1 MPKADFV
8 PERDGF
14 HFANEFVNVIAKF
27 PGYGTI
33 ETGGRCGGMAYAALD
48 YWFNGRLPIPAD
60 AALPHDGTLMADYI
74 YKRLLETY
82 LVPSAI
88 NFITWTLAGDG
99 ENFFHKGVTRWTK
112 EGEFPKLKAMID
124 KGKPQVLGLVKVTDL
139 RQIGED
145 HQVVGYG
152 YEDDGKGNLVAYLWD
167 NRYPDREVR
176 LTTNAKKRST
186 GRSPRETRTGAAGSS
201 RAMGRSGRTSC
212 WTARSCRRRARPA
225 IHLVAGGAKFAVAER
240 DGAGRSRP
248 QPARGA
254 AGGRGL
260 TGVHRGR
267 AGERDAAEGARAG
280 SGLPDRRRA
289 KKRAVA
295 GAQAMDAHGLSKD
308 DVRTVPEGGLQGIPD
323 GDPVERLASRLTRS
337 RRRPRHPRRRRSRL
351 RRTRW
356 SPTPPASS

>member
-48 YWFNGRLPIPAD
+48 YWFNRRLPIPAD
-60 AALPHDGTLMADYI
+60 ATLPHDGTLMAEYI
-74 YKRLLETY
+74 YKRLLDTY

-112 EGEFPKLKAMID
+112 EGEFPKLRTMID
-124 KGKPQVLGLVKVTDL
+124 QGKPQVLGLVKVTDL
-139 RQIGED
+139 RQIGQD

-176 LTTNAKKRST
+176 LTTNAKKPHWTLSEGNEDWR
-186 GRSPRETRTGAAGSS
+186 GWFIQGFGPRRPDFLLDGALLREKG
-201 RAMGRSGRTSC
+201 GTD
-212 WTARSCRRRARPA
+212 
-225 IHLVAGGAKFAVAER
+225 IHLVAGGAKFKVPSVTELGALGHNAREVR
-240 DGAGRSRP
+240 QVGAGSLAYIADV
-248 QPARGA
+248 PANGT
-254 AGGRGL
+254 L
-260 TGVHRGR
+260 LK
-267 AGERDAAEGARAG
+267 ERTEDQVYVIEDG
-280 SGLPDRRRA
+280 
-289 KKRAVA
+289 KKRAIA
-295 GAQAMDAHGLSKD
+295 NAQAMDAHGLSKD
-308 DVRTVPEGGLQGIPD
+308 DVLTVPEGGLQPF
-323 GDPVERLASRLTRS
+323 PVGEALGA
-337 RRRPRHPRRRRSRL
+337 
-351 RRTRW
+351 
-356 SPTPPASS
+356 

>member
-27 PGYGTI
+27 PGYGTL

-74 YKRLLETY
+74 YKRLLDTY
-82 LVPSAI
+82 TVPSAI

-112 EGEFPKLKAMID
+112 EGEFPKLRAMVD
-124 KGKPQVLGLVKVTDL
+124 TGKPQVLGLVKVTDL

-152 YEDDGKGNLVAYLWD
+152 YEDDGKGNLSAYVWD

-176 LTTNAKKRST
+176 LTTTAKAPHWTLSEGNEMWRGWFIQGYGPKR
-186 GRSPRETRTGAAGSS
+186 PEFLEEGALLQEKGAS
-201 RAMGRSGRTSC
+201 
-212 WTARSCRRRARPA
+212 A
-225 IHLVAGGAKFAVAER
+225 IHIVFGGAKFAVPSVTELQALGHNPR
-240 DGAGRSRP
+240 QVRQVGAGSLAYIADVPANGTLLKERS
-248 QPARGA
+248 QEQVSVIEDGTKHAI
-254 AGGRGL
+254 
-260 TGVHRGR
+260 T
-267 AGERDAAEGARAG
+267 
-280 SGLPDRRRA
+280 ST
-289 KKRAVA
+289 
-295 GAQAMDAHGLSKD
+295 QAMDAHGYSKD
-308 DVRTVPEGGLQGIPD
+308 DVRTVPDGGLDGIPD
-323 GDPVERLASRLTRS
+323 GNPIGV
-337 RRRPRHPRRRRSRL
+337 
-351 RRTRW
+351 
-356 SPTPPASS
+356 